1 MADLVLRKISHVV
14 VFSDD
19 SDFISLYVAIRD
31 ETAVPAAEAWGAAQP
46 SSLLSRIRA
55 RAVTRAEL
63 FPTRIRCCSS
73 SRCSVASRTAYL
85 SRTITATPT
94 VNTSS
99 PAVYGY
105 RPDSRRTFNFK
116 ID

>member
-1 MADLVLRKISHVV
+1 MLVGL
-14 VFSDD
+14 
-19 SDFISLYVAIRD
+19 SLMSEVSVRRRRFPTSRASA
-31 ETAVPAAEAWGAAQP
+31 TWGDAHP

-55 RAVTRAEL
+55 LAVTRAEL

-105 RPDSRRTFNFK
+105 RTDSRRTFNFK